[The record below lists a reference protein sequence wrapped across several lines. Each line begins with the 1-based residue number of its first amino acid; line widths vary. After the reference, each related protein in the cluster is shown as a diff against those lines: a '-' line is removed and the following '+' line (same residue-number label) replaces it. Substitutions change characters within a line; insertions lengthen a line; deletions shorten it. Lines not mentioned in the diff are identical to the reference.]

1 MRDLRKLFG
10 TDGIRGVANLDLT
23 PEFVMR
29 VGKAG
34 ARFFSSDSKN
44 GKIVV
49 GRDTRPS
56 GDFISSALM
65 SGLLSCGINVLDAQI
80 MPTPGVALLAK
91 LLDADGGIVISAS
104 HNPVEDNGIKF
115 FGRAGKKLT
124 DAQEKAIEDFIL
136 GEHKEKVS
144 GTSLTDDSKNIENIS
159 HIQAETGGHLHQG
172 SPLHGKKDLSVG
184 RNTIL
189 ENAYELYTDYLSSFF
204 TTDLSGIKIAIDCAN
219 GAASR
224 LAPMVFERFGANVI
238 SFNTDFGGENINREC
253 GATHPEFISGATV
266 QSGAQLGFAY
276 DGDCDRVI
284 ACDSRGKIIDGDLM
298 VGFIAI
304 DMAAKGTLKNNIV
317 VTTVMANMGFD
328 KAMAEKGI
336 TVYKTDV
343 GDRYV
348 LEKMLEVDSI
358 IGGEQSGHIIFRN
371 ISPTGDGIISTL
383 EFLNVYVN
391 NNYHPDDI
399 FKLIPKFPQV
409 LKNIKVKDK
418 LRILGDIG
426 LNSRIEE
433 VARKLGSSGRIL
445 VRPSGTEPL
454 IRVMVEA
461 ETPKLA
467 DDCAADI
474 ISMISGIDRH

>member
-1 MRDLRKLFG
+1 MKDLRKLFG
-10 TDGIRGVANLDLT
+10 TDGIRGVANRDLT
-23 PEFVMR
+23 PEFVLK

-34 ARFFSSDSKN
+34 ARFLSTDSKDR
-44 GKIVV
+44 KIIV

-56 GDFISSALM
+56 GDYIASALI
-65 SGLLSCGINVLDAQI
+65 SGLLSSGINVLDAQI
-80 MPTPGVALLAK
+80 MPTPGVALLTK

-104 HNPVEDNGIKF
+104 HNPVQDNGIKF
-115 FGRAGKKLT
+115 FGKAGKKLT
-124 DAQEKAIEDFIL
+124 DDQEKAIEDFIL
-136 GEHKEKVS
+136 GEQKEKAPFATTA
-144 GTSLTDDSKNIENIS
+144 GDIKNIEDSS
-159 HIQAETGGHLHQG
+159 HLKESAEVHHNQDDYLY
-172 SPLHGKKDLSVG
+172 GKKDFGIG

-189 ENAYELYTDYLSSFF
+189 ENAYELYSDYLSNFF
-204 TTDLSGIKIAIDCAN
+204 KLDLSSVIIAIDCAN
-219 GAASR
+219 GAAGR

-238 SFNTDFGGENINREC
+238 SFNTDFSGENINREC

-266 QSGAQLGFAY
+266 QSGAHLGFAY

-284 ACDSRGKIIDGDLM
+284 ACDSKGKIIDGDLM
-298 VGFIAI
+298 IGFIAM
-304 DMAAKGTLKNNIV
+304 DMAAKGTLKNNSV

-328 KAMAEKGI
+328 KAMAEKNI
-336 TVYKTDV
+336 TVYKTNV

-358 IGGEQSGHIIFRN
+358 LGGEQSGHIIFRH

-399 FKLIPKFPQV
+399 FRLIPKFPQV

-418 LRILGDIG
+418 AKILSDGSI
-426 LNSRIEE
+426 NSRIEE
-433 VARKLGSSGRIL
+433 VSDKLGKSGRIL

-461 ETPKLA
+461 ETLQLA
-467 DDCAADI
+467 DDSAADI
-474 ISMISGIDRH
+474 IDMISEKEK

>member
-1 MRDLRKLFG
+1 MKNLRKLFG
-10 TDGIRGVANLDLT
+10 TDGIRGVANRDLT
-23 PEFVMR
+23 PEFVLR

-34 ARFFSSDSKN
+34 ARFLSTDSKDR
-44 GKIVV
+44 KIVV

-56 GDFISSALM
+56 GDFISNALT
-65 SGLLSCGINVLDAQI
+65 SGLLSSGVNVLDAQI
-80 MPTPGVALLAK
+80 MPTPGVALLTK

-104 HNPVEDNGIKF
+104 HNPVQDNGIKF
-115 FGRAGKKLT
+115 FGRGGKKLT

-136 GEHKEKVS
+136 GEQKEKIS
-144 GTSLTDDSKNIENIS
+144 GAALTGAGKNIENSSQAQASADEQLNRDIS
-159 HIQAETGGHLHQG
+159 LYE
-172 SPLHGKKDLSVG
+172 KKDLSVG

-189 ENAYELYTDYLSSFF
+189 ENAYELYTDYLSNCF
-204 TTDLSGIKIAIDCAN
+204 TLDLSSVKIAIDCAN
-219 GAASR
+219 GAAGR
-224 LAPMVFERFGANVI
+224 LAPKVFERFGAKVS

-266 QSGAQLGFAY
+266 RCGAQLGFAY

-284 ACDSRGKIIDGDLM
+284 ACDSRGQIIDGDLM
-298 VGFIAI
+298 IGFIAM

-328 KAMAEKGI
+328 KAMAQKDI

-358 IGGEQSGHIIFRN
+358 LGGEQSGHIIFRN

-391 NNYHPDDI
+391 NNCHPDDI

-418 LRILGDIG
+418 GKILSDSS
-426 LNSRIEE
+426 LNTRIEE
-433 VARKLGSSGRIL
+433 VSGNLGSSGRIL

-454 IRVMVEA
+454 VRVMVEA
-461 ETPKLA
+461 ETQKLA
-467 DDCAADI
+467 DDYAADI
-474 ISMISGIDRH
+474 IGLISKIDRH

>member
-1 MRDLRKLFG
+1 MKDLRKLFG
-10 TDGIRGVANLDLT
+10 TDGIRGIANRDLT
-23 PEFVMR
+23 PEFVLK

-34 ARFFSSDSKN
+34 ARFLSTGSKER
-44 GKIVV
+44 KIVV

-56 GDFISSALM
+56 GDYIACALI
-65 SGLLSCGINVLDAQI
+65 SGLLSSGINVLDAQI
-80 MPTPGVALLAK
+80 MPTPGVALLTK

-104 HNPVEDNGIKF
+104 HNPVQDNGIKF
-115 FGRAGKKLT
+115 FGKAGKKLT
-124 DAQEKAIEDFIL
+124 DDQEKAIEDFIL
-136 GEHKEKVS
+136 GEQKEKASAAVPA
-144 GTSLTDDSKNIENIS
+144 GDIKNIENS
-159 HIQAETGGHLHQG
+159 RYLKESAEVDYNQDNY
-172 SPLHGKKDLSVG
+172 LHGKKDFGIG
-184 RNTIL
+184 RNTVL
-189 ENAYELYTDYLSSFF
+189 ENAYELYTDYLSNFF
-204 TTDLSGIKIAIDCAN
+204 NLDLSSLIIAIDCAN
-219 GAASR
+219 GAAGR
-224 LAPMVFERFGANVI
+224 LAPMVFERFGAKVI
-238 SFNTDFGGENINREC
+238 SFNTDFSGENINREC

-266 QSGAQLGFAY
+266 QSGANLGFAY

-298 VGFIAI
+298 IGFIAM
-304 DMAAKGTLKNNIV
+304 DMAAKGTLKNNSV

-328 KAMAEKGI
+328 KAMAEKNI
-336 TVYKTDV
+336 TVYKTNV

-358 IGGEQSGHIIFRN
+358 LGGEQSGHIIFRN

-399 FKLIPKFPQV
+399 FRLIPKFPQV

-418 LRILGDIG
+418 ARILSDSGI
-426 LNSRIEE
+426 NSRIEE
-433 VARKLGSSGRIL
+433 VSIKLGGSGRIL

-461 ETPKLA
+461 ETLQLA
-467 DDCAADI
+467 DESATVI
-474 ISMISGIDRH
+474 IEMISEKEK

>member
-1 MRDLRKLFG
+1 MKNLRKLFG
-10 TDGIRGVANLDLT
+10 TDGIRGVANRDLT
-23 PEFVMR
+23 PEFVLR
-29 VGKAG
+29 IGKAG
-34 ARFFSSDSKN
+34 ARFLSADSKN
-44 GKIVV
+44 RKIVV

-56 GDFISSALM
+56 GDFILNALS
-65 SGLLSCGINVLDAQI
+65 SGLLSSGVNVLDAQI
-80 MPTPGVALLAK
+80 MPTPGVALLTK

-115 FGRAGKKLT
+115 FGKGGKKLT

-136 GEHKEKVS
+136 GEQREKIS
-144 GTSLTDDSKNIENIS
+144 GNILSADSKNIENSS
-159 HIQAETGGHLHQG
+159 HGQASTDEHLNPDN
-172 SPLHGKKDLSVG
+172 SLHGKKDLSVG

-189 ENAYELYTDYLSSFF
+189 ENAYELYTDYLSNFF
-204 TTDLSGIKIAIDCAN
+204 PPDLSSVKIAIDCAN
-219 GAASR
+219 GAAGR
-224 LAPMVFERFGANVI
+224 LAPMVLARFGANVL

-266 QSGAQLGFAY
+266 QSGAELGFAY

-284 ACDSRGKIIDGDLM
+284 ACDSRGRIIDGDLM
-298 VGFIAI
+298 IGFIAM
-304 DMAAKGTLKNNIV
+304 DMAAKGTLKNNSV

-328 KAMAEKGI
+328 KAMAEKDI

-348 LEKMLEVDSI
+348 LEKMLEIDSI
-358 IGGEQSGHIIFRN
+358 LGGEQSGHIILRN

-409 LKNIKVKDK
+409 LKNIIVKDK
-418 LRILGDIG
+418 ANILSDSS

-433 VARKLGSSGRIL
+433 VSGKLGNSGRIL

-461 ETPKLA
+461 VTQELAET
-467 DDCAADI
+467 CAADI
-474 ISMISGIDRH
+474 IGMISNMDRH

>member
-1 MRDLRKLFG
+1 MKNLRQLFG
-10 TDGIRGVANLDLT
+10 TDGIRGVANRDLT
-23 PEFVMR
+23 PEFVLK

-34 ARFFSSDSKN
+34 ARFLSTDSKDR
-44 GKIVV
+44 KIIV

-56 GDFISSALM
+56 GDYISSALI
-65 SGLLSCGINVLDAQI
+65 SGLLSSGVNVLDAQI
-80 MPTPGVALLAK
+80 MPTPGVALLTK

-104 HNPVEDNGIKF
+104 HNPVQDNGIKF
-115 FGRAGKKLT
+115 FGKAGKKLT
-124 DAQEKAIEDFIL
+124 DDQEKAIEDFIL
-136 GEHKEKVS
+136 GEQKEK
-144 GTSLTDDSKNIENIS
+144 TSVATSAGDIKHIENSS
-159 HIQAETGGHLHQG
+159 HLQPGTQVHHNQD
-172 SPLHGKKDLSVG
+172 SYPHDKNDLGVG
-184 RNTIL
+184 RNTVL
-189 ENAYELYTDYLSSFF
+189 ENAYELYTGYLSNFF
-204 TTDLSGIKIAIDCAN
+204 NLDLSSIKIAIDCAN
-219 GAASR
+219 GAAGR
-224 LAPMVFERFGANVI
+224 LAPMVFESFGAKVI
-238 SFNTDFGGENINREC
+238 SFNTDFSGENINREC

-298 VGFIAI
+298 IGFIAM
-304 DMAAKGTLKNNIV
+304 DMVSKGTLKNNRV

-328 KAMAEKGI
+328 KAMAEKNI

-358 IGGEQSGHIIFRN
+358 LGGEQSGHIIFRN

-399 FKLIPKFPQV
+399 FRLIPKFPQI

-418 LRILGDIG
+418 AKILSDRSI
-426 LNSRIEE
+426 NSRIEE
-433 VARKLGSSGRIL
+433 VSIKLGSSGRIL

-461 ETPKLA
+461 ETQQLA
-467 DDCAADI
+467 DDSAADI
-474 ISMISGIDRH
+474 IDMISEIEK

>member
-1 MRDLRKLFG
+1 MKNLRKLFG
-10 TDGIRGVANLDLT
+10 TDGIRGVANRDLT
-23 PEFVMR
+23 PEFVLK

-34 ARFFSSDSKN
+34 AKFLSADSKDR
-44 GKIVV
+44 KIVV

-56 GDFISSALM
+56 GDFISNALT
-65 SGLLSCGINVLDAQI
+65 SGLLSSGVNVLDAQI
-80 MPTPGVALLAK
+80 IPTPGVALLTK

-104 HNPVEDNGIKF
+104 HNPVQDNGIKF
-115 FGRAGKKLT
+115 FGKGGKKLT
-124 DAQEKAIEDFIL
+124 DVQEKAIEDFIL
-136 GEHKEKVS
+136 GEQKEKIS
-144 GTSLTDDSKNIENIS
+144 GASLTDAGKNIENI
-159 HIQAETGGHLHQG
+159 GHLQAVPGEHF
-172 SPLHGKKDLSVG
+172 SHDNFLHEKKDLSVG

-189 ENAYELYTDYLSSFF
+189 ENAYELYTDYLSNFF
-204 TTDLSGIKIAIDCAN
+204 TLDLSSVKIAIDCAN
-219 GAASR
+219 GAAGR
-224 LAPMVFERFGANVI
+224 LAPMVFKRFGAKVS
-238 SFNTDFGGENINREC
+238 SFNTDFGGENINLEC

-266 QSGAQLGFAY
+266 RSGAQLGFAY

-298 VGFIAI
+298 IGFIAL

-328 KAMAEKGI
+328 KAMAQKGI

-358 IGGEQSGHIIFRN
+358 LGGEQSGHIIFRN

-391 NNYHPDDI
+391 NNYHTDDI

-418 LRILGDIG
+418 AKILSDSSLNFRIKEISGELE
-426 LNSRIEE
+426 NR
-433 VARKLGSSGRIL
+433 GRIL

-454 IRVMVEA
+454 VRVMVEA
-461 ETPKLA
+461 ETLELA
-467 DDCAADI
+467 ETCTADI
-474 ISMISGIDRH
+474 IDMILKIEKS

>member
-1 MRDLRKLFG
+1 MKNLRQLFG
-10 TDGIRGVANLDLT
+10 TDGIRGVANRDLT
-23 PEFVMR
+23 PEFVLK

-34 ARFFSSDSKN
+34 ARFLSTDSKDR
-44 GKIVV
+44 KIVV

-56 GDFISSALM
+56 GDYISSALI
-65 SGLLSCGINVLDAQI
+65 SGLLASGVNVLDAQI
-80 MPTPGVALLAK
+80 MPTPGVALLTK

-104 HNPVEDNGIKF
+104 HNPVQDNGIKF
-115 FGRAGKKLT
+115 FGKAGKKLT
-124 DAQEKAIEDFIL
+124 DDQEKAIEDFIL
-136 GEHKEKVS
+136 GEQKEK
-144 GTSLTDDSKNIENIS
+144 TSVATSAVDNKNIENS
-159 HIQAETGGHLHQG
+159 SHLHPGTQVHHNQD
-172 SPLHGKKDLSVG
+172 SYLHGKNDLGVG
-184 RNTIL
+184 RNTVL
-189 ENAYELYTDYLSSFF
+189 ENAYELYTGYLSNFF
-204 TTDLSGIKIAIDCAN
+204 NLDLSSIKIAIDCAN
-219 GAASR
+219 GAAGR
-224 LAPMVFERFGANVI
+224 LAPLVFESFGAKVI
-238 SFNTDFGGENINREC
+238 SFNTDFSGENINREC

-266 QSGAQLGFAY
+266 QSGAQLGFAF

-284 ACDSRGKIIDGDLM
+284 ACDGRGKIIDGDLM
-298 VGFIAI
+298 IGFIAM

-328 KAMAEKGI
+328 KAMAEKNI

-358 IGGEQSGHIIFRN
+358 LGGEQSGHIIFRN

-391 NNYHPDDI
+391 NKYHPDDI
-399 FKLIPKFPQV
+399 FRLIPKFPQI

-418 LRILGDIG
+418 AKILSDISI
-426 LNSRIEE
+426 NSRIEE
-433 VARKLGSSGRIL
+433 VSIKLGSSGRIL

-461 ETPKLA
+461 ETQQLA
-467 DDCAADI
+467 DDSAGDI
-474 ISMISGIDRH
+474 IDMISEIEK

>member
-1 MRDLRKLFG
+1 MKNLRKLFG
-10 TDGIRGVANLDLT
+10 TDGIRGVANCDLT
-23 PEFVMR
+23 PEFVLK
-29 VGKAG
+29 VGRAG
-34 ARFFSSDSKN
+34 ARYLSTDSKDR
-44 GKIVV
+44 KIVV

-56 GDFISSALM
+56 GDYIASALI
-65 SGLLSCGINVLDAQI
+65 SGLLSSGVNVLDAQI
-80 MPTPGVALLAK
+80 MPTPGVALLTK

-104 HNPVEDNGIKF
+104 HNPVQDNGIKF
-115 FGRAGKKLT
+115 FGKAGKKLT
-124 DAQEKAIEDFIL
+124 DDQEKAIEDFIL
-136 GEHKEKVS
+136 GEQKEK
-144 GTSLTDDSKNIENIS
+144 TSIDTPEGDIRNIENSS
-159 HIQAETGGHLHQG
+159 HVQAGTQVHHDQDNY
-172 SPLHGKKDLSVG
+172 LHGKNDQVVG
-184 RNTIL
+184 RNTVL
-189 ENAYELYTDYLSSFF
+189 ENAYELYTGYLSNFF
-204 TTDLSGIKIAIDCAN
+204 DLDLSSVKIAIDCAN
-219 GAASR
+219 GAAGR
-224 LAPMVFERFGANVI
+224 LAPMVFERFGAKVI
-238 SFNTDFGGENINREC
+238 SFNTDFSGENINREC

-298 VGFIAI
+298 IGFIAM
-304 DMAAKGTLKNNIV
+304 DMAAKGTLKNNCV

-328 KAMAEKGI
+328 KAMAEKNI

-358 IGGEQSGHIIFRN
+358 LGGEQSGHIIFRN
-371 ISPTGDGIISTL
+371 ISPSGDGIISTL

-399 FKLIPKFPQV
+399 FRLIPKFPQI

-418 LRILGDIG
+418 AKILSDSSI
-426 LNSRIEE
+426 NSRIEE
-433 VARKLGSSGRIL
+433 VSIKLGSSGRIL

-461 ETPKLA
+461 ETQQLA
-467 DDCAADI
+467 DDSASDI
-474 ISMISGIDRH
+474 IDMISEIEK